1 MSGMSTPNTTTPAS
15 SYARLMAQL
24 TVADNVRGRPP
35 VPAERV
41 PTRPVDT
48 TDHRPRTQ
56 LTGTAAA
63 PAVTDA
69 TTIRTD
75 DQARG
80 SARRLLRELGWD
92 AETELTVLIDPARQ
106 LLWLQ
111 SAAAPTDADGS
122 PCDCGRCQ
130 QATDQATD
138 LPGEP
143 RPALE
148 AASVTPKGELNL
160 TRGLLGAIGTV
171 PGAPVL
177 ALAFPQLH
185 AVAMVNPTDVLTL
198 LLAAPPEPVEETEA
212 PSRDRP
218 DNVTPLHRRSEPA

>member
-1 MSGMSTPNTTTPAS
+1 MNTPNTTAPAS

-24 TVADNVRGRPP
+24 TVADNVRGRPA

-41 PTRPVDT
+41 SPVETSDY
-48 TDHRPRTQ
+48 RARTE

-92 AETELTVLIDPARQ
+92 ADTELTVLIDPVLR
-106 LLWLQ
+106 LLWLR
-111 SAAAPTDADGS
+111 SAAAPADADGS
-122 PCDCGRCQ
+122 PCDCGRCL
-130 QATDQATD
+130 QAAHQATD

-148 AASVTPKGELNL
+148 TASVTAKGELNL
-160 TRGLLGAIGTV
+160 TRGLLGAIGTT

-177 ALAFPQLH
+177 TLAFPELR
-185 AVAMVNPTDVLTL
+185 AVAMVNPADVLTA
-198 LLAAPPEPVEETEA
+198 LLAAAPEPVRESEA
-212 PSRDRP
+212 ATDDDRP
-218 DNVTPLHRRSEPA
+218 DNVTPLHHRSEPA